1 MADITTKSVLSTRVV
16 INWLKLIV
24 IFPCIL
30 FTAILI
36 TAFDYYGMEF
46 AILAMCLL
54 SVLWFYR
61 ITYSGSD
68 EAEGLSVKVKVQ
80 VNVFGVKFITIKVN
94 GTKQVNNIILKS
106 NNFYFLNDKYR
117 LSVKLIPLK
126 KGGFSSN
133 CKVNVL

>member
-1 MADITTKSVLSTRVV
+1 MADITTKPVLSTRAA

-36 TAFDYYGMEF
+36 TAFDYYGVEF
-46 AILAMCLL
+46 AVLAMCLL

-68 EAEGLSVKVKVQ
+68 EAEGLLVKVKVQ
-80 VNVFGVKFITIKVN
+80 MNFFGVKFITVKVN
-94 GTKQVNNIILKS
+94 ETNQVNNQILKS
-106 NNFYFLNDKYR
+106 NNFDFLNDKYR

-126 KGGFSSN
+126 QGGFSSN
-133 CKVNVL
+133 CKINVI